1 MTQTNEAMQ
10 EVMESRFT
18 VLAPAGVMS
27 TPHQRKR
34 QTQQQGGVIY
44 PLLTAS
50 DMERLRGGV
59 HRRSST
65 AVIVPTVFTQ
75 EHISVLP

>member
-50 DMERLRGGV
+50 DMERLRGGC
-59 HRRSST
+59 
-65 AVIVPTVFTQ
+65 TQ
-75 EHISVLP
+75 AK